1 MNTGA
6 MLYSL
11 NKIRSQITA
20 TARYLDGLIQH
31 IEQEK
36 PFWSVCGADPR
47 KIREEILRHHRVDE
61 HDAFD
66 NMPPILERELTWD
79 KAGIRSRRPLVGSSG
94 KHLRKILTTNP
105 IKYRRKGHTRHRC
118 PEPCGRGFIGRQ
130 NQVFCSKT
138 CGVRNRK
145 DADKTIGRK
154 SRPKRGR

>member
-20 TARYLDGLIQH
+20 TARYLDGLIQQ

-36 PFWSVCGADPR
+36 PSFWSVYGADPR
-47 KIREEILRHHRVDE
+47 KIREEILRHHGMGE

-66 NMPPILERELTWD
+66 NMPPILERELRGE
-79 KAGIRSRRPLVGSSG
+79 AGIRSRRPLVGPSG

-130 NQVFCSKT
+130 NQVYHSVA
-138 CGVRNRK
+138 CGVAARRR
-145 DADKTIGRK
+145 AATATQAKTPG
-154 SRPKRGR
+154 KRGR